1 MSGDR
6 GVCSPSPPPS
16 TAGEG
21 VLPTQTPPATTPA
34 RVSEPTEQRR
44 ALSFR
49 PPFRRLSG
57 LSSSKK
63 VHAAFKSPLRTPD
76 TPPADSVVS
85 NTDPATTSS
94 GSSSTQSVKPQRSQL
109 TASNR
114 HTPYSLKHRTHTSRS
129 NTACAAETEETDIAS
144 LRERVEAAQRELDE
158 LSKEYS
164 EDEYQQYIDDLHEY
178 NEVKDAAQ
186 MLLGKLAEV
195 RCTTVSELYKQFDLD
210 LDD

>member
-1 MSGDR
+1 M
-6 GVCSPSPPPS
+6 CYPPPS

-21 VLPTQTPPATTPA
+21 VLPTLTPPATTPA
-34 RVSEPTEQRR
+34 MVSEPTEQRR
-44 ALSFR
+44 TLSFR

-57 LSSSKK
+57 LLSSKK

-94 GSSSTQSVKPQRSQL
+94 GSSSTQSQRSQL
-109 TASNR
+109 TASNG

-129 NTACAAETEETDIAS
+129 NTACAAETEETLRADIAS

-178 NEVKDAAQ
+178 NEVKDTAQ
-186 MLLGKLAEV
+186 ILLGKLAEV
-195 RCTTVSELYKQFDLD
+195 RCTTVSELYKQFDLN